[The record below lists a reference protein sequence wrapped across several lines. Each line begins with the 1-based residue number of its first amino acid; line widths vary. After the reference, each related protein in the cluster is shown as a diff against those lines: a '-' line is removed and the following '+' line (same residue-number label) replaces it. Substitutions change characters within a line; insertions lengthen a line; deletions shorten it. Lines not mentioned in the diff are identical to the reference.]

1 MRPRVHLRGHGGE
14 PVVAVALCSSANL
27 AATLSPT
34 MCCLYSTGNGALIRS
49 FGPPTDTLSNSSGED
64 VSTKTKFAQTS
75 ALALSVQGY
84 VAAVCETTLSSLSA
98 SERIVYTLHLFTTEG
113 VSLGAKPLESW
124 RGIPKK
130 MYCTP
135 DGTTLMVCNG
145 RGVTMHRLSVY
156 QPLEFLDEFQ
166 ISDVDDID
174 SSTTPAAW
182 DIDLGPFLNRPV
194 VAAAGCSAGAL
205 RLHALPGIS
214 AWSERY
220 RKPTISKSVGS
231 VLSTPAK
238 KLTNAVRESFGFGQR
253 IGREIKREV
262 ESDVRERGVGGFLG
276 NVVFGKGGY

>member
-1 MRPRVHLRGHGGE
+1 
-14 PVVAVALCSSANL
+14 
-27 AATLSPT
+27 
-34 MCCLYSTGNGALIRS
+34 
-49 FGPPTDTLSNSSGED
+49 
-64 VSTKTKFAQTS
+64 
-75 ALALSVQGY
+75 
-84 VAAVCETTLSSLSA
+84 
-98 SERIVYTLHLFTTEG
+98 VYTLHLFTTEG
-113 VSLGAKPLESW
+113 VSLGSKPLESW

-174 SSTTPAAW
+174 ASTAPAAW
-182 DIDLGPFLNRPV
+182 DVDLGPALNRPV

-220 RKPTISKSVGS
+220 RTTTITKSVGS

-253 IGREIKREV
+253 IAGVGREIKREV
-262 ESDVRERGVGGFLG
+262 ESEVRERNVGGFLG